1 VSLVSLPQIT
11 MYSHKRGQGQQ
22 DIFSPNLI
30 PQFYSLEKYHIH
42 GSRILSRSFQVEKWE
57 GEDDV
62 DEENPQANASAD
74 SGMDVANTSAG
85 SGMDVD
91 EDPANAP
98 QPDESADSDDED
110 VGDPSDVA
118 MVPMA
123 DMLNARYGSEN
134 VGNSSTD
141 TGLREEYLLFSEG
154 KIIP

>member
-1 VSLVSLPQIT
+1 
-11 MYSHKRGQGQQ
+11 
-22 DIFSPNLI
+22 
-30 PQFYSLEKYHIH
+30 
-42 GSRILSRSFQVEKWE
+42 
-57 GEDDV
+57 
-62 DEENPQANASAD
+62 
-74 SGMDVANTSAG
+74 
-85 SGMDVD
+85 MDVD